1 MDWLWLT
8 LQESGYGSFIRNS
21 VFFYPAANVL
31 HVLGVISFFGL
42 VATMDLALLGM
53 GERPPRQVI
62 ARLRPF
68 AVALLVLIA
77 ASGSVLFV
85 AEAVAIAANPVFQLK
100 VVLILLALA
109 NVVGNE
115 LVLRTRGDGSRLARA
130 HRRGFACR
138 VARRGGAGPP
148 YRLCVIKLLLR
159 R

>member
-1 MDWLWLT
+1 MEALWLT

-31 HVLGVISFFGL
+31 HVLGVMSFFGL
-42 VATMDLALLGM
+42 VATMDLALLGA
-53 GERPPRQVI
+53 GQTPARQVI

-68 AVALLVLIA
+68 AVVLLVLIA

-85 AEAVAIAANPVFQLK
+85 AEAMAIAANPVFQLK

-115 LVLRTRGDGSRLARA
+115 LVLRKWGDSASLARA
-130 HRRGFACR
+130 RLTAGVSLAAWLG
-138 VARRGGAGPP
+138 VAALG
-148 YRLCVIKLLLR
+148 RLIAYV
-159 R
+159 

>member
-1 MDWLWLT
+1 MDQLWLT
-8 LQESGYGSFIRNS
+8 LQESGYGIFIRNS
-21 VFFYPAANVL
+21 VFFYPAANIL
-31 HVLGVISFFGL
+31 HVLSVISFFGL
-42 VATMDLALLGM
+42 VATMDLALLSAGQT
-53 GERPPRQVI
+53 PARQVI

-115 LVLRTRGDGSRLARA
+115 LVLRKWGDSSRLARLTA
-130 HRRGFACR
+130 GVSL
-138 VARRGGAGPP
+138 VAWLSVAGLG
-148 YRLCVIKLLLR
+148 RLIAYV
-159 R
+159 

>member
-1 MDWLWLT
+1 MDAFWLA

-21 VFFYPAANVL
+21 VFFYPTANVL
-31 HVLGVISFFGL
+31 HVLGVMSFFGL
-42 VATMDLALLGM
+42 VATMDLALLGA
-53 GERPPRQVI
+53 GQTPARQVI

-68 AVALLVLIA
+68 AVALLVVIV

-115 LVLRTRGDGSRLARA
+115 LVLRTRGDGSRLARLTA
-130 HRRGFACR
+130 GVSLLAWLG
-138 VARRGGAGPP
+138 VAGLG
-148 YRLCVIKLLLR
+148 RLIAYV
-159 R
+159 